1 MQRAHPQPSAGPPEL
16 AAALDDL
23 WPKYQSLLAGLIQI
37 PSVSGQESEA
47 QRYLAAAASD
57 AGLNVELWD
66 VDPGPLSAHADFAE
80 SDGCALPRP
89 NVTAI
94 LPGTGGAKSIAI
106 SGHVDVVPAG
116 PEHRWSHDPFSA
128 DIEDGRMF
136 GRGALDMKGGLVAG
150 LLAVHALRAVYG
162 ALPGDVVFE
171 SVLEEE
177 CTGNGT
183 LAARLHGPAVDAAL
197 IPEITQEDVQ
207 IANPGVVWFEVKVTG
222 KSAYVGLAGASV
234 NAIDMAMDLISA
246 LRSLP
251 DELNRQFE
259 HPAYAAYERPLTLNV
274 GTIHAGEWP
283 SNVPLECVVG
293 FRLAFPL
300 DWSVERAQAL
310 VTDRIAS
317 FAAGHPWLASNVPTV
332 RWHGFLARGFA
343 IAEDAPLVALLRS
356 VITDVTG
363 APARISPM
371 FGTADARYFA
381 DQKIPAVY
389 YGPAGGGMHS
399 PDEWVDLA
407 SVRRVAAVLAN
418 TILRWCS

>member
-1 MQRAHPQPSAGPPEL
+1 MEPLNTQVSAGPPEL

-23 WPKYQSLLAGLIQI
+23 WPEYQSLLAGLIQI
-37 PSVSGQESEA
+37 PSLSGAESEA
-47 QRYLAAAASD
+47 QRFLAAAARD

-66 VDPGPLSAHADFAE
+66 VDPGTLSAHADFAG
-80 SDGCALPRP
+80 SDFSAALRP

-94 LPGTGGAKSIAI
+94 LPGTGGGRSIAV

-116 PEHRWSHDPFSA
+116 PARLWSHDPFGA
-128 DIEDGRMF
+128 DVEDGRMF
-136 GRGALDMKGGLVAG
+136 GRGALDMKGGLIAG
-150 LLAVHALRAVYG
+150 LLAVHALREVYG

-183 LAARLHGPAVDAAL
+183 LAARLHGPLVDAAL
-197 IPEITQEDVQ
+197 IPEITHEDVQ
-207 IANPGVVWFEVKVTG
+207 IANPGVVWFEVTVTG
-222 KSAYVGLAGASV
+222 KPAYVGLAGASV
-234 NAIDMAMDLISA
+234 NAIDVAIDLVSV

-251 DELNRQFE
+251 DEMNRQFG
-259 HPAYAAYERPLTLNV
+259 HPAYAAYENPLTLNV
-274 GTIHAGEWP
+274 GTIHAGDWP

-300 DWSVERAQAL
+300 EWPAERAQQL
-310 VTDRIAS
+310 VTDRISS
-317 FAAGHPWLASNVPTV
+317 FAAGHPWLASHAPAV
-332 RWHGFLARGFA
+332 RWHGFRARGFA
-343 IAEDAPLVALLRS
+343 IEQDAPIVALLRS

-363 APARISPM
+363 APARVSPM

-381 DQKIPAVY
+381 DRDIAAVY

-407 SVRRVAAVLAN
+407 SVRRVATVLAS
-418 TILRWCS
+418 TILRWSS